1 MTGIERNA
9 LYFFLSK
16 FLEKHIRFPIWT
28 SRYFFMCDQ
37 SRTSCFLDTAIA
49 GAKRS
54 VNSWVQLSPTPC
66 LANSTSKK
74 NQKLEQR
81 SSWPSWGGRRRS
93 DGCHGGTER
102 LKKEARPVK
111 VAAFTHKID
120 GSCEKFVAKSGMSCS
135 RNEWA
140 GGGRDHGSIARAKYL
155 IGTTR

>member
-1 MTGIERNA
+1 
-9 LYFFLSK
+9 
-16 FLEKHIRFPIWT
+16 
-28 SRYFFMCDQ
+28 MCDQ

-135 RNEWA
+135 RNDRV
-140 GGGRDHGSIARAKYL
+140 GRKGQRSWIHCTGKISDRHHSLNPTDLMRWETSAL
-155 IGTTR
+155 CQD

>member
-1 MTGIERNA
+1 
-9 LYFFLSK
+9 
-16 FLEKHIRFPIWT
+16 
-28 SRYFFMCDQ
+28 MCDQ